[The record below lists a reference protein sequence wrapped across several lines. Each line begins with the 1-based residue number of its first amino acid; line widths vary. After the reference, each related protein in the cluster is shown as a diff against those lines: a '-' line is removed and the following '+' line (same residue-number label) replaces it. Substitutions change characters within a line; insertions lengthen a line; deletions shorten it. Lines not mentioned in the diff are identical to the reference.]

1 METKKSGN
9 NVLPGNF
16 GVVAELGLHELLV
29 GDGLLNDGR
38 HVGGG
43 LTDSGVTLDF
53 RGSSKT
59 QRLTK
64 ETISMSDEQICGIE

>member
-1 METKKSGN
+1 
-9 NVLPGNF
+9 
-16 GVVAELGLHELLV
+16 V
-29 GDGLLNDGR
+29 GA
-38 HVGGG
+38 G

-64 ETISMSDEQICGIE
+64 ETISMSDEQICGIEWLVIDSNWILLKIVGRGF

>member
-1 METKKSGN
+1 
-9 NVLPGNF
+9 
-16 GVVAELGLHELLV
+16 
-29 GDGLLNDGR
+29 
-38 HVGGG
+38 VGGG